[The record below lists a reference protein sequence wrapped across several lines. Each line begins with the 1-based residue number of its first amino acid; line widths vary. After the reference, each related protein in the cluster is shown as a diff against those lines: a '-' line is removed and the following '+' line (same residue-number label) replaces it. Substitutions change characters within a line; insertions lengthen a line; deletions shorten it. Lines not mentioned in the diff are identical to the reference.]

1 MQKAVVLVSGGADS
15 ATVLAMI
22 EKMNYEIHAIS
33 FNYSQH
39 NNIELEKVKELVKN
53 YNIKQHKIVNIDL
66 RSFGGSALTDD
77 AIEVPKYKDHSD
89 LGDNIPITYVPAR
102 NTIFLSYAL
111 GFSEII
117 GAFDIF
123 MGVHATDYAN
133 YPDCR
138 PEYLDAFEKLAN
150 LATAVGVLGTRI
162 TIHAPLI
169 NMTKGQI
176 IKTGLELGVDYSKTI
191 SCYDPLDNGLSCGT
205 CHACLLRL
213 KAFEENN
220 TIDPINY
227 KSKFASTHA

>member
-1 MQKAVVLVSGGADS
+1 MRKAVALVSGGADS

-33 FNYSQH
+33 FNYSQR
-39 NNIELEKVKELVKN
+39 NNIELKKVKELVKN

-66 RSFGGSALTDD
+66 RNFGGSALTDST
-77 AIEVPKYKDHSD
+77 IEVPKYKDHND
-89 LGDNIPITYVPAR
+89 LQDNIPVTYVPAR

-123 MGVHATDYAN
+123 IGVHAADYAN

-138 PEYLDAFEKLAN
+138 PEYIKAFEELAN
-150 LATAVGVLGTRI
+150 LATASGVSGKKI

-169 NMTKGQI
+169 YMSKGQI
-176 IKTGLELGVDYSKTI
+176 IKNGLELGVDYSKTI
-191 SCYDPLDNGLSCGT
+191 SCYDPLDDEKSCGT
-205 CHACLLRL
+205 CHSCLLRL

-220 TIDPINY
+220 VIDPINY
-227 KSKFASTHA
+227 K